1 MGIFQGNFNPDS
13 TFTSDIGS
21 VTRLATSAPFQRYLT
36 EEIFQNSSFVTSGI
50 LSPSPLLSGVQGT
63 RVEVPFF
70 APLNYIE
77 ERVDSSDSWGLNQS
91 GYYTSQKTSAKTQYA
106 TITTRGAMFSADD
119 LSRYETGEDALANI
133 RSQLARDMARKMNQK
148 LISQVWGLLSA
159 DGAPLKESNSC
170 DVSTCTGDVTIANT
184 LSPTTVT
191 GAKYLLGE
199 RAQELNAIAVHPDV
213 AAWLET
219 AGMLTYTNVT
229 DTSQAASTIWGSGGI
244 GLTST
249 QVRVFAGL
257 RMVVDEQ
264 LPVICNENGP
274 AQYYCYLFGD
284 GVMLTGEQFPLQ
296 IETERNIA
304 SLQNAM
310 AVTYSNVMHV
320 VGTSWNSVH
329 DGPTNEQLR
338 DPSNWSLAYCDPR
351 LIPMVELVVNTD
363 VTCLPTDATCVG
375 N

>member
-1 MGIFQGNFNPDS
+1 MGIFYGNFNPDS
-13 TFTSDIGS
+13 TFTNDIGS
-21 VTRLATSAPFQRYLT
+21 VTRLATSGTFQRYLT
-36 EEIFQNSSFVTSGI
+36 EEIFQASQFVTSGI
-50 LSPSPLLSGVQGT
+50 LSPSPLLSNVTGT

-106 TITTRGAMFSADD
+106 SITTRGAMFSADD

-148 LISQVWGLLSA
+148 LISQVWGLLFA
-159 DGAPLKESNSC
+159 DGAPLTDHVC
-170 DVSTCTGDVTIANT
+170 DVSVCTGDVGLENV
-184 LSPTTVT
+184 LSPTNVT
-191 GAKYLLGE
+191 GAKYKLGE
-199 RAQELNAIAVHPDV
+199 RASSVTAIAMHPDV

-219 AGMLTYTNVT
+219 AGMLTYTNVSNT
-229 DTSQAASTIWGSGGI
+229 ANAADLIWGSGGI
-244 GLTST
+244 GVTST

-257 RMVVDEQ
+257 RVIVDEQ
-264 LPVICNENGP
+264 MPVICNDGGP
-274 AQYYCYLFGD
+274 SQYYCVLFGD

-310 AVTYSNVMHV
+310 AVTYSNVLHV
-320 VGTSWNSVH
+320 AGTSWNSVH

-338 DPSNWSLAYCDPR
+338 DASNWSLAYCDSR
-351 LIPMVELVVNTD
+351 LIPMTGLIVNTD
-363 VTCLPTDATCVG
+363 VTCLPTRATCP
-375 N
+375 